1 MDKRELTT
9 QVNTINKVVKKRK
22 KRMSGIEGK
31 REIYGWI
38 FALPWI
44 IGLIVFYLYPMV
56 SSAIFSFSEFKGFF
70 PEKFNGLA
78 NYKDVISDPVFAI
91 AVRNTL
97 FYTFLA
103 VPIGLIIGIVL
114 ASLLNAKVKGKSVYR
129 VLVFIPTLMPAVTT
143 GIIWQ
148 WLLNSQ
154 YGVVNNLLLKIGIN
168 GPPWFASEIWS
179 KPSLV
184 IIAEWTI
191 GTTVLTYLAGLQ
203 DIPTQYYEAA
213 KLDGANLFHQFKN
226 ITLPL
231 LSPVIF
237 FNIVMGIIGGM
248 QQFTLP
254 FVITNGSGT
263 PANSMMFYGMLLY
276 KDAFAYFKMGRA
288 NAMAWMM
295 FVVVMALTAV
305 ITHTSK
311 KWVYYMGD

>member
-1 MDKRELTT
+1 MDKRDITAETSP
-9 QVNTINKVVKKRK
+9 INKGTKKRK
-22 KRMSGIEGK
+22 TKLSGIEGK

-38 FALPWI
+38 FAFPWI
-44 IGLIVFYLYPMV
+44 VGLIIFYLYPMI

-70 PEKFNGLA
+70 PQKFNGLT

-103 VPIGLIIGIVL
+103 VPIGLIIGIIL
-114 ASLLNAKVKGKSVYR
+114 ASLLNSKVKGKSVYR

-154 YGVVNNLLLKIGIN
+154 YGVVNNMLLKIGIT

-184 IIAEWTI
+184 IIAQWTI

-213 KLDGANLFHQFKN
+213 KLDGANLFHQFKTFEN
-226 ITLPL
+226 I
-231 LSPVIF
+231 
-237 FNIVMGIIGGM
+237 
-248 QQFTLP
+248 
-254 FVITNGSGT
+254 
-263 PANSMMFYGMLLY
+263 
-276 KDAFAYFKMGRA
+276 
-288 NAMAWMM
+288 
-295 FVVVMALTAV
+295 
-305 ITHTSK
+305 
-311 KWVYYMGD
+311 